1 MLSNLEK
8 PNDNARTNRCEEYR
22 ETGNNTSNA
31 RLRTAWLP
39 DGMGFGA
46 KTLNGREYTIEAFN
60 DISKF

>member
-1 MLSNLEK
+1 
-8 PNDNARTNRCEEYR
+8 
-22 ETGNNTSNA
+22 NNTSNA

-60 DISKF
+60 DISQHFLIFMPCSVLVF